1 MKTKRAMKEY
11 TCAKCKVT
19 INKGEQYAR
28 KQVTIGTR
36 GEEWMENI
44 NGYPHIV
51 QNWITYPATIC
62 NECAN
67 GKGK

>member
-11 TCAKCKVT
+11 KCAKCKRA

-36 GEEWMENI
+36 GDEWTENI
-44 NGYPHIV
+44 NGAITTV

-62 NECAN
+62 NECASE
-67 GKGK
+67 